1 MSKKLDRLDWND
13 LRYFLAVARSGTLA
27 GAARTLGVKHS
38 TVGRRLDAL
47 ERAIGAAL
55 VVRGETGVQLT
66 PLGESLV
73 PRAETV
79 ERAVQ
84 ELQAN
89 AVAQGGQ
96 IRVAVPTG
104 LMNLFTPHLP
114 ELLAEL
120 RRKYPDTSL
129 EFLSAIR
136 PVDLTKGEAELA
148 IRVGPVTDETLVAR
162 KIGESGWS
170 LFAAPEYL
178 ARHPAPAD
186 PRDLSGHDVLGF
198 NPEYASL
205 PGAKWIA
212 EHGAGA
218 NIVLL
223 HRGIEDLVASAVAGL
238 GLAVLPCLAGDREP
252 RLARVTSEILG
263 RQNLSIVYRREVLLS
278 QPVQTVIRFITGVL
292 RTHTQVMR
300 GGAAAD

>member
-1 MSKKLDRLDWND
+1 MAKLDRLDWND

-27 GAARTLGVKHS
+27 GAARMLGVKHS
-38 TVGRRLDAL
+38 TVSRRLTAL
-47 ERAIGAAL
+47 EGAISAAL
-55 VVRGETGVQLT
+55 LVRNETGVQLT

-73 PRAETV
+73 PRAEAV

-84 ELQAN
+84 ELQAG
-89 AVAQGGQ
+89 AMAQGGR

-104 LMNLFTPHLP
+104 FMGLFTPQLP
-114 ELLAEL
+114 ELIAEL
-120 RRKYPDTSL
+120 RRKFPGTSL
-129 EFLSAIR
+129 EFLSAIQ
-136 PVDLTKGEAELA
+136 PVDLTKGEADLA

-162 KIGESGWS
+162 KIGEAGWS
-170 LFAAPEYL
+170 LFASPDYL
-178 ARHPAPAD
+178 ARRPAPAD

-198 NPEYASL
+198 NPEFAGL

-252 RLARVTSEILG
+252 RLQRVTTEVLG
-263 RQNLSIVYRREVLLS
+263 RQTLSIVYRREVLLS
-278 QPVQTVIRFITGVL
+278 QPILTVIRFIAAVL
-292 RTHTQVMR
+292 RGHARVMS
-300 GGAAAD
+300 GAVAD

>member
-1 MSKKLDRLDWND
+1 
-13 LRYFLAVARSGTLA
+13 
-27 GAARTLGVKHS
+27 
-38 TVGRRLDAL
+38 
-47 ERAIGAAL
+47 
-55 VVRGETGVQLT
+55 
-66 PLGESLV
+66 
-73 PRAETV
+73 
-79 ERAVQ
+79 
-84 ELQAN
+84 
-89 AVAQGGQ
+89 
-96 IRVAVPTG
+96 
-104 LMNLFTPHLP
+104 MNLFTPHLP

-120 RRKYPDTSL
+120 RRKHPETSL

-136 PVDLTKGEAELA
+136 PVDLSKGEAELA
-148 IRVGPVTDETLVAR
+148 IRVGPVTDETLVMR

-170 LFAAPEYL
+170 LFASPEYL
-178 ARHPAPAD
+178 ARRPAPTN

-198 NPEYASL
+198 NPEFASL

-252 RLARVTSEILG
+252 RLKRVTAEILG

-278 QPVQTVIRFITGVL
+278 QPVQMIIRFITAVL
-292 RTHTQVMR
+292 RTHTRVMS
-300 GGAAAD
+300 GAAAD

>member
-1 MSKKLDRLDWND
+1 MTKLDHLDWND
-13 LRYFLAVARSGTLA
+13 LRYFLAVARAGSMA
-27 GAARTLGVKHS
+27 GAARVLGVKHS
-38 TVGRRLDAL
+38 TVGRRLTAL

-66 PLGESLV
+66 PLGIGLV
-73 PRAETV
+73 SRAEDV
-79 ERAVQ
+79 ERSIRD
-84 ELQAN
+84 LQAS
-89 AVAQGGQ
+89 AVSQGGR

-104 LMNLFTPHLP
+104 FMNLFTPRLP
-114 ELLAEL
+114 KLLAEL
-120 RRKYPDTSL
+120 RRKHPEASL

-136 PVDLTKGEAELA
+136 PVDLGKGEAELA
-148 IRVGPVTDETLVAR
+148 IRVGPVTDEKLVAR
-162 KIGESGWS
+162 KIGEAGWS
-170 LFAAPEYL
+170 LYASPEYL
-178 ARHPAPAD
+178 ARRPAPAD

-198 NPEYASL
+198 NPEFASL

-238 GLAVLPCLAGDREP
+238 GLAVLPCLAGDREM
-252 RLARVTSEILG
+252 RLQRVTGEILG

-278 QPVQTVIRFITGVL
+278 QPVQAVIRFITEVL
-292 RTHTQVMR
+292 RTHMRVMR
-300 GGAAAD
+300 GEAAAD